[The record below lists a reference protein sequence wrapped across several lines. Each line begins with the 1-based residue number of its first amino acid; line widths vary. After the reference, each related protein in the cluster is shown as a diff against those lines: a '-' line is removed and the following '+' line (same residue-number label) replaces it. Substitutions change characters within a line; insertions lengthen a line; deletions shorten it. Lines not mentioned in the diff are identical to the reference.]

1 MEKNLNNLNLEIN
14 QLKSVL
20 YELMKTSNNLTDKK
34 IVKCSM
40 ELDELILKYQ
50 QQKMSNYLDF
60 VQI

>member
-34 IVKCSM
+34 NSK
-40 ELDELILKYQ
+40 
-50 QQKMSNYLDF
+50 
-60 VQI
+60 VQYGIR

>member
-20 YELMKTSNNLTDKK
+20 YELMKTGTLTDKK
-34 IVKCSM
+34 VVQCSM

-50 QQKMSNYLDF
+50 QQKMSN
-60 VQI
+60 